1 MDDVIK
7 SPDQITEEEGKGL
20 VSLSRTAVE
29 EYLKSNIII
38 DLQEVPYE
46 NWKKKGASFVT
57 IENRYTGSLRGCIG
71 SIIPVRELYKDV
83 IHNAVSA
90 AVRDPRFNPLKLEEL
105 PEVKFKVSVLSF
117 PEELHFKDPYDLVNK
132 VEPFKDGLIL
142 KYEDYQGTFLPDVWQ
157 QIPDKQLFL
166 SNLCAKAGMPPD
178 CWLKYPIKVFR
189 YRTKTFSE

>member
-142 KYEDYQGTFLPDVWQ
+142 KYEDYQGTFLPDVWK